1 MGDYAVA
8 GSAGS
13 VDDGLEVAAATIPP
27 QVLARWAAMAS
38 QRAYYAMLP
47 QQVATT
53 A

>member
-1 MGDYAVA
+1 MGDYA

-13 VDDGLEVAAATIPP
+13 VEDGLDVATANIPP

-47 QQVATT
+47 QQVATP